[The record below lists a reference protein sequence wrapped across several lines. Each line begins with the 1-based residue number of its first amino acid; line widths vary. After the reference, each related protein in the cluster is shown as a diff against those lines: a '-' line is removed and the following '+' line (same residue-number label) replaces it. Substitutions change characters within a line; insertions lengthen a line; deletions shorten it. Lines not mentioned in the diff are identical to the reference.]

1 MAQLGAEFG
10 IDPSVFSGSGAVEA
24 TFCPESG
31 ALLHIGITDEKPVK

>member
-10 IDPSVFSGSGAVEA
+10 IDPSVFSGSGVVEA

-31 ALLHIGITDEKPVK
+31 ALLHIGIADEKPVK